1 MPPGFWMIEL
11 GYLVLALGVP
21 AIIGAA
27 LYRVIL
33 HDERPSSFVYFRFGK
48 VEFFLILA
56 QIVLGLILVFY
67 FVVFGLG
74 LGILAAVVSSAMPD
88 AVAPVSLA
96 LTVAFALF
104 VIWFIIRFMLW
115 PPTIV
120 DTGSFAFMET
130 TRVTAGN
137 FWRLFGLVILIII
150 GSLLL
155 SMGFFILLGI
165 IVGPEAI
172 AQLKIP
178 TPTPDQSPEASLQAV
193 TQFMQS
199 LFALVEKNAIPLG
212 ITWYVLTII
221 VNGMGVGLLGYA
233 YKSIKGNMG
242 EARAEAFA

>member
-1 MPPGFWMIEL
+1 
-11 GYLVLALGVP
+11 
-21 AIIGAA
+21 
-27 LYRVIL
+27 
-33 HDERPSSFVYFRFGK
+33 
-48 VEFFLILA
+48 
-56 QIVLGLILVFY
+56 
-67 FVVFGLG
+67 
-74 LGILAAVVSSAMPD
+74 
-88 AVAPVSLA
+88 
-96 LTVAFALF
+96 
-104 VIWFIIRFMLW
+104 
-115 PPTIV
+115 
-120 DTGSFAFMET
+120 
-130 TRVTAGN
+130 
-137 FWRLFGLVILIII
+137 LIII

-172 AQLKIP
+172 AQLQIP